1 MQEKFAS
8 RLIFIQKLAFY
19 SKSVVISFGPR
30 YLPKKFYKKYFL
42 DLLVEFRRYVRTLWN
57 FLFLK
62 MIRNTFFETFSK
74 FYLIRSIFVI
84 NMNDV
89 VHQNGQLILV
99 AFFHL
104 IALLTNYRWSAWNIK
119 IWLEFILRY
128 IPQFAP
134 TFNNT
139 QWK

>member
-8 RLIFIQKLAFY
+8 RLIFIQNLVFY
-19 SKSVVISFGPR
+19 SKITVISFGPR
-30 YLPKKFYKKYFL
+30 YLPKNFYKKYFL

-74 FYLIRSIFVI
+74 FHLIMSIFVI
-84 NMNDV
+84 NMINV
-89 VHQNGQLILV
+89 IRQNWQLILI
-99 AFFHL
+99 AFFQL
-104 IALLTNYRWSAWNIK
+104 IALLTNYSWSAWNIK

-128 IPQFAP
+128 HTIITLLAFV
-134 TFNNT
+134 
-139 QWK
+139 

>member
-8 RLIFIQKLAFY
+8 RLIFIQKLVFY
-19 SKSVVISFGPR
+19 SKITVISFGPR
-30 YLPKKFYKKYFL
+30 YLPKNFYKKYFL

-74 FYLIRSIFVI
+74 FHLIMSIFVI
-84 NMNDV
+84 NMINV
-89 VHQNGQLILV
+89 IRQNWQLILI
-99 AFFHL
+99 AFFQL
-104 IALLTNYRWSAWNIK
+104 IALLTNYSWSAWNIK

-128 IPQFAP
+128 HTIITLLAFV
-134 TFNNT
+134 
-139 QWK
+139 

>member
-8 RLIFIQKLAFY
+8 RLIFVQKLVFY

-30 YLPKKFYKKYFL
+30 YLAKKFYKKYFL

-62 MIRNTFFETFSK
+62 MVRNTFFEMFSK
-74 FYLIRSIFVI
+74 FYLIMSIFFMNTIDVI
-84 NMNDV
+84 C
-89 VHQNGQLILV
+89 QNGQLILV
-99 AFFHL
+99 AFFNL
-104 IALLTNYRWSAWNIK
+104 IALLTNYSWSAWNIK

-128 IPQFAP
+128 FLR
-134 TFNNT
+134 
-139 QWK
+139 WKVKG